1 MARKFQ
7 KMMMV
12 PVEDDPETVNWFKGQ
27 LTDDPILTQ
36 AAKLAARQK
45 KVLDNPRMKPA
56 EKRSRLQQLQIPFR
70 KLLKR
75 LRQLPGIGARAGA
88 VDDEDEL
95 EEDEAE
101 DLVTNRQ
108 QKILSNILKAVTPK
122 RKRPVTT
129 TPETPPSPP
138 AKAKKTPRRRIT
150 RTKAAKEL
158 PFFGEDIPFEAERTA
173 ERIVRKARKRV
184 KTPLAQSRIRTAPG
198 WQDWDQQGIRKRLS
212 FKR

>member
-1 MARKFQ
+1 
-7 KMMMV
+7 MV

-88 VDDEDEL
+88 MDDDDVL
-95 EEDEAE
+95 EEDKAE
-101 DLVTNRQ
+101 DLVTGRE
-108 QKILSNILKAVTPK
+108 QKILSNVLKAVTPK

-129 TPETPPSPP
+129 APATPPSPP
-138 AKAKKTPRRRIT
+138 TAKKTPRRRIT

-158 PFFGEDIPFEAERTA
+158 PFFGEDIPFATEQTA

-184 KTPLAQSRIRTAPG
+184 KTPLAQSRLRTAPG

>member
-1 MARKFQ
+1 
-7 KMMMV
+7 MV

-88 VDDEDEL
+88 MDDDDVL

-101 DLVTNRQ
+101 DLVTGRE

-129 TPETPPSPP
+129 TPATPPSPP
-138 AKAKKTPRRRIT
+138 TAKKTPRRRIT
-150 RTKAAKEL
+150 RTKAAKE
-158 PFFGEDIPFEAERTA
+158 
-173 ERIVRKARKRV
+173 
-184 KTPLAQSRIRTAPG
+184 
-198 WQDWDQQGIRKRLS
+198 
-212 FKR
+212 